1 MTDPR
6 KDLGTAL
13 SVARV
18 GLGAATWIAPGMAT
32 RLLARRGVPAASL
45 PFVLRL
51 FGVRDFTMG
60 LGYFNA
66 TPEQQD
72 RILLLGMVADGADA
86 AAALVAQRRGHLPA
100 RLATPFA
107 LTALCAVA
115 AGAAARRP

>member
-6 KDLGTAL
+6 TDLGTAL

-18 GLGAATWIAPGMAT
+18 GVGAATWLAPGVAA
-32 RLLARRGVPAASL
+32 RLLGNRGSTAASL

-60 LGYFNA
+60 LGYLNA

-86 AAALVAQRRGHLPA
+86 VAAFAGQRRGHLPA

-107 LTALCAVA
+107 LTALAALA
-115 AGAAARRP
+115 AGAAARRR